1 MAESKGKTA
10 FICSR
15 DTLEGVYPP
24 LILGINSARLGY
36 DTTVFF
42 TFMGMNVVRKGWL
55 DRLKF
60 IPPGMLGA
68 IPGMSNLATWM
79 MKRQIRQAGIPDLN
93 DLMDMALMEGVKLV
107 ACHMTVTMMK
117 LSDKDFIEGVSIQN
131 AEDFMKH
138 AMDCQLVLFI

>member
-1 MAESKGKTA
+1 MTETKGKTA

-15 DTLEGVYPP
+15 DTIEGVYPP

-55 DRLKF
+55 DKVKY
-60 IPPGMLGA
+60 IPPGLLGA
-68 IPGMSNLATWM
+68 IPGMPRLATWM
-79 MKRQIRQAGIPDLN
+79 MKRQIQQASIPDLN
-93 DLMDMALMEGVKLV
+93 DLMDMAQMEGVKLV

-117 LSDKDFIEGVSIQN
+117 LSEEDFIEGVTIQT
-131 AEDFMKH
+131 AEAFMKH
-138 AMDCQLVLFI
+138 AMECKLTLFI

>member
-15 DTLEGVYPP
+15 DTLDGVYPP
-24 LILGINSARLGY
+24 LILGINAARLGY

-55 DRLKF
+55 GKVKF
-60 IPPGMLGA
+60 IPSGLLGA
-68 IPGMSNLATWM
+68 IPGMSSLATWM
-79 MKRQIRQAGIPDLN
+79 MKRQIRQAGIPDLH

-107 ACHMTVTMMK
+107 ACDMTVTMMK
-117 LSDKDFIEGVSIQN
+117 LSDEDFIEGVVIQN
-131 AEDFMKH
+131 AENFMKH
-138 AMDCQLVLFI
+138 AMDRQLVLFM